1 MSTNP
6 LLGELEHVRRNWG
19 WYLVLGI
26 ALIVLGIF
34 ALTYSVV
41 TTVVSV
47 MILGWVLIFSG
58 IAQAVQAF
66 KVIGSGGAFL
76 HLLGGILEVVVG
88 VIAVLHPLQ
97 SALALTLI
105 LAVYLLVGGLFRL
118 FAALMLAFPGW
129 GWVALGGG
137 ISALLGVA
145 LVAQWPWDGLWF
157 LGICVG
163 IDLILNGSAWIAF
176 ALGVRRVPQMSPGA
190 DTSARSGG
198 AVAGPV

>member
-1 MSTNP
+1 MATNP
-6 LLGELEHVRRNWG
+6 LLGELEHIRRNWG

-26 ALIVLGIF
+26 ALIVLGIV
-34 ALTYSVV
+34 ALTYSLV

-66 KVIGSGGAFL
+66 KMIGSGGAFL

-88 VIAVLHPLQ
+88 VIAVLYPLQ

-105 LAVYLLVGGLFRL
+105 LAIYLLVGGLFRL
-118 FAALMLAFPGW
+118 FAALMIAFPGW

-137 ISALLGVA
+137 IS
-145 LVAQWPWDGLWF
+145 
-157 LGICVG
+157 
-163 IDLILNGSAWIAF
+163 
-176 ALGVRRVPQMSPGA
+176 
-190 DTSARSGG
+190 
-198 AVAGPV
+198 